1 MPEVS
6 NLLKIARAVGAGGEF
21 PMRVEAACML
31 AGVSYTTDVL
41 WKVAAACADAIAL
54 SGEDG
59 MKVDT
64 SAVTDA
70 QITDA
75 VTASTTATTTP

>member
-21 PMRVEAACML
+21 AMRVEAACML
-31 AGVSYTTDVL
+31 AGVVYAPDLL
-41 WKVAAACADAIAL
+41 WKVAAACADGITL
-54 SGEDG
+54 GGEDG

-64 SAVTDA
+64 TGVTDE
-70 QITDA
+70 QITQA
-75 VTASTTATTTP
+75 VSGATTTA

>member
-1 MPEVS
+1 MAEVS

-21 PMRVEAACML
+21 SMRVEAACNTCTPP
-31 AGVSYTTDVL
+31 VPFTTDLL
-41 WKVAAACADAIAL
+41 WKVAAACAGSIEL

-64 SAVTDA
+64 TGVTDD
-70 QITDA
+70 QITAA
-75 VTASTTATTTP
+75 VQGDTPAA